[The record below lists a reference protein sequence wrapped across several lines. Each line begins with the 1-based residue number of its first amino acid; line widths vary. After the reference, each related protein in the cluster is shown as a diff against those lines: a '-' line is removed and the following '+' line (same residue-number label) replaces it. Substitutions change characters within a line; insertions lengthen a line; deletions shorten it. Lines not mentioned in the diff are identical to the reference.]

1 MHNRLVARQGI
12 FSYVKEWVK
21 YLLISEARGVEISQR
36 YGERWSR
43 FARDFWIFAFL

>member
-1 MHNRLVARQGI
+1 MHSRLVARQGI

-43 FARDFWIFAFL
+43 FAQVFWIFAFL